1 MTEYELSIPRT
12 FDATASEVFE
22 LWADRDERIQW
33 WGPKAF
39 ACPEL
44 ESDFRVGGAWRAC
57 IVSDEYGTSWM
68 RGVYQEI
75 VRNER
80 IVFSF
85 AWEDGRDQPGIETV
99 VTVTFTETHGKT
111 LQTFHQAPFT
121 HEDARDSHIGGWNQ
135 VFDKEE
141 AFVAKGRAS
150 RSPTGGKS
158 K

>member
-1 MTEYELSIPRT
+1 MTEYELSVPRT
-12 FDATASEVFE
+12 FDAPASEVFE

-39 ACPEL
+39 TCPEL

-57 IVSDEYGTSWM
+57 IVSAEYGTNWM
-68 RGVYQEI
+68 SGVYQEI
-75 VRNER
+75 VPNER

-85 AWEDGRDQPGIETV
+85 AWEDRQDDHGIETI
-99 VTVTFTETHGKT
+99 VTVTFTEKDGKT
-111 LQTFHQAPFT
+111 LQTFHQAPFVR
-121 HEDARDSHIGGWNQ
+121 EEARDSHIGGWNQ

-141 AFVAKGRAS
+141 AYVAKD
-150 RSPTGGKS
+150 KS